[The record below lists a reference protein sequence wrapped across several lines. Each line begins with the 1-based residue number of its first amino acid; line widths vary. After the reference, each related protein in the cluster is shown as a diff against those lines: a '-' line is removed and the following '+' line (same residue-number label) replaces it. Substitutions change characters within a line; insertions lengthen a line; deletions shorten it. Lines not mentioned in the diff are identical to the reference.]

1 MSGKNQCQKFCDKL
15 ILKADSLICDDGCG
29 IFGKIIVNDPK
40 TCFLSQVMRYNQT
53 QIEKDRL
60 NAINHFKQQFGLDFS
75 SVTPND
81 QNVLVISGAVLK
93 PFYISPQ
100 IKYRAVKHNNCNL
113 NGCVRQGGWIV
124 LIVDDGVTLTGQY
137 GGKQMSSRT
146 FKPDFF
152 QKDIGSGKRAEAG
165 NMLLF
170 GYYNILIRGS
180 GLFGGNNC
188 RVIHFRSSIP
198 SKMTKEDIWSIKVDL
213 WDPIADQKFK
223 HITGW
228 YKEHHHKS
236 NVARENCKQ
245 HVIPD
250 EGLWGNTSGC
260 STLVRKCVHGSKKW
274 HLTINTVLEIPEDC
288 AKKLDNHMMM
298 NKTVSKDS
306 FTTKIELPAIA
317 STSS

>member
-1 MSGKNQCQKFCDKL
+1 MSCKTQCRKFSDKL
-15 ILKADSLICDDGCG
+15 ILRADSLICDDGCG
-29 IFGKIIVNDPK
+29 IVDKIIINDPN
-40 TCFLSQVMRYNQT
+40 TCFLRQIMRYNQT
-53 QIEKDRL
+53 QIEKDRQ
-60 NAINHFKQQFGLDFS
+60 NAICHFKKQFGLDFS
-75 SVTPND
+75 SVTPNNK
-81 QNVLVISGAVLK
+81 NVVVISGAVLK
-93 PFYISPQ
+93 PFYIAPQ
-100 IKYRAVKHNNCNL
+100 IKYRAVKHNNCNI

-124 LIVDDGVTLTGQY
+124 LIVDEGVTLTGQY
-137 GGKQMSSRT
+137 G
-146 FKPDFF
+146 
-152 QKDIGSGKRAEAG
+152 GSGKRAEAG

-188 RVIHFRSSIP
+188 RVIHFRSRIP
-198 SKMTKEDIWSIKVDL
+198 SKMTKDEIWSIKVDL

-236 NVARENCKQ
+236 MVARENCKQ
-245 HVIPD
+245 HIIPD

-260 STLVRKCVHGSKKW
+260 SSLVKKCVHGSKKW

-288 AKKLDNHMMM
+288 AKKLDNHM
-298 NKTVSKDS
+298 NKTVSKEHVS
-306 FTTKIELPAIA
+306 KVSVKFPAIA